1 MNLLVTGIA
10 GFIGSRIAE
19 AALHKGYNVIGTDD
33 LSQGYKSNIPPNIDF
48 LQIDL
53 TRSDCVDQLPQNI
66 DVILHLAGQS
76 SGEISFDNPVADL
89 EKNAAST
96 LNLIKYG
103 VEIKAKKIIY
113 ASSMSVYGTTVDA
126 AIPEAVECAPLSC
139 YGAGKLA
146 AEHYLEIYKSK
157 LPYIAF
163 RMFNVYG
170 PGQDMSNLRQGMVS
184 IYLAHILK
192 NKHVSVKG
200 NLNRFRDF
208 IYIDD
213 VVDIWLQAIINNTA
227 NNNKFNLATG
237 VRTTVAQLLERIKEI
252 IPGISWSE
260 TDNTPG
266 DQFGIYA
273 DTTKLKEFFDVSN
286 FTTLDSGL
294 ECFIK
299 WAANCKNN

>member
-1 MNLLVTGIA
+1 MNLLITGIA

-19 AALHKGYNVIGTDD
+19 AALRKGHNVVGVDD
-33 LSQGYKSNIPPNIDF
+33 LSQGYQTNVPEKIDF
-48 LQIDL
+48 RQIDL
-53 TRSDCVDQLPQNI
+53 TQPDCVNYLPQNI
-66 DVILHLAGQS
+66 DAILHLAGQS
-76 SGEISFDNPVADL
+76 SGEISFDNPIADL
-89 EKNAAST
+89 QKNAVST

-103 VEIKAKKIIY
+103 IEIKAKKIIY
-113 ASSMSVYGTTVDA
+113 ASSMSVYGTTVEA
-126 AIPEAVECAPLSC
+126 AIPETIECAPLSC
-139 YGAGKLA
+139 YGTGKLA

-192 NKHVSVKG
+192 NKHISVKG
-200 NLNRFRDF
+200 SLNRFRDF

-213 VVDIWLQAIINNTA
+213 VVNIWLQAIINDAA
-227 NNNKFNLATG
+227 NNHKFNLATG
-237 VRTTVAQLLERIKEI
+237 VQTTVLQLLEKIKEI

-273 DTTKLKEFFDVSN
+273 DTTKLKEFFDISN
-286 FTTLDSGL
+286 FTSLDSGL
-294 ECFIK
+294 ERFIK
-299 WAANCKNN
+299 WAKDCKNN